1 LAFSLP
7 ATDGASAELAG
18 APSCVFAQRPTH
30 SCVSGHRTKYSAG
43 TAGILLCVFLGAF
56 PTYNISDLKAF
67 TFQTFADIEAED
79 GHRLV
84 RVLHGQL
91 SRYVKENTAPPSV
104 KVGNGRRSDLDAWIR
119 AGGIL
124 AFKKAE
130 GTDANFKINSSS

>member
-1 LAFSLP
+1 MY
-7 ATDGASAELAG
+7 
-18 APSCVFAQRPTH
+18 VF
-30 SCVSGHRTKYSAG
+30 V
-43 TAGILLCVFLGAF
+43 GAF

-79 GHRLV
+79 GRRLV

-91 SRYVKENTAPPSV
+91 SRYVKENTASPSV
-104 KVGNGRRSDLDAWIR
+104 KVGNGRRFHRSDLDAWIR

-130 GTDANFKINSSS
+130 GADANFKINSPS

>member
-1 LAFSLP
+1 MLVVTVQNIRLGQRVFYCTFLWVHFP
-7 ATDGASAELAG
+7 PITSA
-18 APSCVFAQRPTH
+18 
-30 SCVSGHRTKYSAG
+30 Y
-43 TAGILLCVFLGAF
+43 
-56 PTYNISDLKAF
+56 LKAF

-79 GHRLV
+79 GRRLV

-104 KVGNGRRSDLDAWIR
+104 KVSNGRRFHRSDLDAWIR

-130 GTDANFKINSSS
+130 GADANFKINSSS